1 MAGYSTDATCTILYH
16 QVSSLTDRPCRIYD
30 IVYEDDVLIRDIPN
44 DRHLSDFVGLSTALV
59 ADDHGHAEEL
69 SIGVSTLSTTDVWR
83 SDDRALEV

>member
-1 MAGYSTDATCTILYH
+1 MAGYSTDAASTILDH
-16 QVSSLTDRPCRIYD
+16 QVSSLTDRPCRIDD
-30 IVYEDDVLIRDIPN
+30 IVHEDDVLARDIPD
-44 DRHLSDFVGLSTALV
+44 DRHLSDFIGLSTALV